1 MGKRSRDMEEEMGDR
16 SWQVPELGAG
26 VPKAAGAYSPVV
38 RAGDLLFVSGQV
50 PKDPG
55 TGELVGEDVVTQT
68 RAVFGN
74 LRLLL
79 EAAGSSLADV
89 VSVTAYLARIE
100 DWAAFNEEYAKQL
113 EAPYPTRTTLGAGL
127 HGFLVEI
134 NAIAYVP
141 H

>member
-1 MGKRSRDMEEEMGDR
+1 MGER

-26 VPKAAGAYSPVV
+26 VPKPAGAYSAVV

-55 TGELVGEDVVTQT
+55 TGELAGEDVVSQT
-68 RAVFGN
+68 RAVFRN
-74 LRLLL
+74 LRLVL
-79 EAAGSSLADV
+79 EAAGASLTDV

-100 DWAAFNEEYAKQL
+100 DWGAFNEEYAKQF

-134 NAIAYVP
+134 NAIAYAP
-141 H
+141 R